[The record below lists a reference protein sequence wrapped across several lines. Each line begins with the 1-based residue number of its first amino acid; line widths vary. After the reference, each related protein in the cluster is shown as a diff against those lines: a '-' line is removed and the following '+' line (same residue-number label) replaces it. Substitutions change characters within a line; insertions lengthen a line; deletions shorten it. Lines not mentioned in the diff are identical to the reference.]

1 MRTKLYLILFLSL
14 FLSSCSTTVKLAPC
28 VTKYT
33 TDVVMRWGEMNKNN
47 YQLYYELTTDKN
59 ITFTVNNG
67 ISGENKKEK
76 IGIIPDEVYCNL
88 LKKAK
93 ENILKTQ
100 ALNSPGETS
109 NFFEYIDKKNNTQFK
124 AVWNP
129 EFTNKGNQDFKELYK
144 ELQEALKQAK
154 L

>member
-1 MRTKLYLILFLSL
+1 MKTKLYLILFLSL

-76 IGIIPDEVYCNL
+76 IGKIPDEVYCNL

-93 ENILKTQ
+93 EYILKTQ

-124 AVWNP
+124 AIWNP

-144 ELQEALKQAK
+144 ELQEALKQAEQ
-154 L
+154 